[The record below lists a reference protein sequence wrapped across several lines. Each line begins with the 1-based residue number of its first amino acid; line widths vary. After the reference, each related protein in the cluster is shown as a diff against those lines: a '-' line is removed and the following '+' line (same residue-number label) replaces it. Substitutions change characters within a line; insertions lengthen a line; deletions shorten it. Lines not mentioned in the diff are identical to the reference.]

1 MKYIEVRHLD
11 GIKGNF
17 AIADRK
23 ELQIHEIFQEQK
35 PPSQAIYT
43 NVKGF
48 VEAQLYVFE
57 NFWKNAIPVADK
69 IKEIEQGIKLDIVET
84 IKDPLEIQRQ
94 YINLVRSATH
104 EIMLIIPTTNALMRH
119 IDIGVLLRES
129 TANNDKIA
137 IRILTPFAEPVE
149 PDSKNRFSFPSSPLF
164 SPSQIQVR
172 NIEQTPGL
180 APRSSLLIIDTKE
193 CLITE
198 IKDDLRQTFSDAIGF
213 ATYSNSKATVLSYIS
228 IFESFWIQTEMYKK
242 VKETEQMHRDF
253 INIAAHELR
262 NPIQPILT
270 LTDVVKNKVTD
281 TEQKELL
288 DVVVRNAKKLKQLTE
303 DVLDVT
309 RIESQTLQLYKERFN
324 LSEMVQNTITDSTNG
339 SKKEYKDN
347 KIKLGL
353 LSKEDTFIEADKGR
367 IYRVISNLL
376 NNAIKFT
383 NEGTIITTV
392 EKAEDGYVIVRIKDS
407 GSGIDSEILPRLFT
421 KFATKS
427 EAGGTGL
434 GLFIS
439 KNIVEAHG
447 GRIWAE
453 NNTDGKG
460 ATFTFS
466 LPVSKQQQL
475 PQPSLSE

>member
-1 MKYIEVRHLD
+1 
-11 GIKGNF
+11 
-17 AIADRK
+17 
-23 ELQIHEIFQEQK
+23 
-35 PPSQAIYT
+35 
-43 NVKGF
+43 
-48 VEAQLYVFE
+48 
-57 NFWKNAIPVADK
+57 
-69 IKEIEQGIKLDIVET
+69 
-84 IKDPLEIQRQ
+84 
-94 YINLVRSATH
+94 
-104 EIMLIIPTTNALMRH
+104 
-119 IDIGVLLRES
+119 
-129 TANNDKIA
+129 
-137 IRILTPFAEPVE
+137 
-149 PDSKNRFSFPSSPLF
+149 
-164 SPSQIQVR
+164 
-172 NIEQTPGL
+172 
-180 APRSSLLIIDTKE
+180 
-193 CLITE
+193 
-198 IKDDLRQTFSDAIGF
+198 
-213 ATYSNSKATVLSYIS
+213 
-228 IFESFWIQTEMYKK
+228 
-242 VKETEQMHRDF
+242 
-253 INIAAHELR
+253 
-262 NPIQPILT
+262 
-270 LTDVVKNKVTD
+270 
-281 TEQKELL
+281 
-288 DVVVRNAKKLKQLTE
+288 
-303 DVLDVT
+303 
-309 RIESQTLQLYKERFN
+309 
-324 LSEMVQNTITDSTNG
+324 MVQNTITDSTNG

-460 ATFTFS
+460 ASFSFS
-466 LPVSKQQQL
+466 LPMSKQRHQQR